1 MLSTMLN
8 TMPLMKLS
16 GSITLKLFMLITSN
30 NLTHQLNIISSMEDL
45 ELQVQLLLLPL
56 CKKEEFQIAI
66 LSTVMLLEP
75 LLRKLTP
82 MLRTSDKI
90 KLITKK
96 LLTNGELDGLH
107 HQAQLLYLKTQLIL
121 ITMLLIQVILLLQSK
136 SNTTLKKIT
145 ELLPLMP
152 KKLLMLGELDLLQAQ
167 DN

>member
-1 MLSTMLN
+1 
-8 TMPLMKLS
+8 
-16 GSITLKLFMLITSN
+16 MLITLS
-30 NLTHQLNIISSMEDL
+30 NLTHQLNIILSMEDL
-45 ELQVQLLLLPL
+45 ELQVQQLVQSL

-66 LSTVMLLEP
+66 LSTVMLLVP

-90 KLITKK
+90 KLMPKK

-107 HQAQLLYLKTQLIL
+107 HQAQLLYHKTQLIL
-121 ITMLLIQVILLLQSK
+121 ITMLLIQLILLLLSK
-136 SNTTLKKIT
+136 INTLLKKIT

-152 KKLLMLGELDLLQAQ
+152 KKLLMLGELDLPQVQ

>member
-1 MLSTMLN
+1 
-8 TMPLMKLS
+8 
-16 GSITLKLFMLITSN
+16 MLITSN

-96 LLTNGELDGLH
+96 LQTNGELDGLH
-107 HQAQLLYLKTQLIL
+107 HQAQLLYHKTQLIL
-121 ITMLLIQVILLLQSK
+121 ITMLLIQVILLLLSK

-152 KKLLMLGELDLLQAQ
+152 KKLLMLGELDLPQAQ

>member
-1 MLSTMLN
+1 
-8 TMPLMKLS
+8 
-16 GSITLKLFMLITSN
+16 MLITLS
-30 NLTHQLNIISSMEDL
+30 NLTHQLNIILSMEDL
-45 ELQVQLLLLPL
+45 ELQVPQLVQSL

-66 LSTVMLLEP
+66 LSTVMLLAP

-90 KLITKK
+90 KLMPKK

-107 HQAQLLYLKTQLIL
+107 HQAQLLYHKTQLIL
-121 ITMLLIQVILLLQSK
+121 ITMLLIQLILLLLSK
-136 SNTTLKKIT
+136 INTLLKKIT

>member
-1 MLSTMLN
+1 
-8 TMPLMKLS
+8 
-16 GSITLKLFMLITSN
+16 MLITLS
-30 NLTHQLNIISSMEDL
+30 NLTHQLNIILSMEDL
-45 ELQVQLLLLPL
+45 ELQVPQLVQSL

-66 LSTVMLLEP
+66 LSTVMLLVP

-90 KLITKK
+90 KLMPKK

-107 HQAQLLYLKTQLIL
+107 HQAQLLYHKTQLIL
-121 ITMLLIQVILLLQSK
+121 ITMLLIQLILLLLSK
-136 SNTTLKKIT
+136 INTLLKKIT

-152 KKLLMLGELDLLQAQ
+152 KKLLMLGELDLLQVQ

>member
-1 MLSTMLN
+1 
-8 TMPLMKLS
+8 
-16 GSITLKLFMLITSN
+16 
-30 NLTHQLNIISSMEDL
+30 MEDL
-45 ELQVQLLLLPL
+45 ELQVQLLPLPL

-82 MLRTSDKI
+82 MLRTIDKI

-121 ITMLLIQVILLLQSK
+121 ITMLLIQVILLLLSK

-152 KKLLMLGELDLLQAQ
+152 KKLLMHGELDLPQVQ

>member
-1 MLSTMLN
+1 MLN
-8 TMPLMKLS
+8 TMPLTKLS
-16 GSITLKLFMLITSN
+16 GSITLKLFMLITSS
-30 NLTHQLNIISSMEDL
+30 NLTHQLNIILSMEDL
-45 ELQVQLLLLPL
+45 ELQVPQLVQSL

-66 LSTVMLLEP
+66 LSTVMLLAP

-90 KLITKK
+90 KLMPKK

-107 HQAQLLYLKTQLIL
+107 HQAQLLYHKTQLIL
-121 ITMLLIQVILLLQSK
+121 ITMLLIQLILLLLSK
-136 SNTTLKKIT
+136 INTLLKKIT

-152 KKLLMLGELDLLQAQ
+152 KKLLMLGELDLPQVQ

>member
-1 MLSTMLN
+1 
-8 TMPLMKLS
+8 
-16 GSITLKLFMLITSN
+16 MLITSS
-30 NLTHQLNIISSMEDL
+30 NLTHQLNTILSMEDL
-45 ELQVQLLLLPL
+45 ELQVQLLLPL

-66 LSTVMLLEP
+66 LSTVMLLAP

-90 KLITKK
+90 KLIPKK

-107 HQAQLLYLKTQLIL
+107 HQAQFLYHKTQLIL
-121 ITMLLIQVILLLQSK
+121 ITMLLIQVILLLLSK

-152 KKLLMLGELDLLQAQ
+152 KKLLMLGELDSPQAQ